1 MSNNGITDDYQAE
14 ILSFFDMTKI
24 KSIDLS
30 RNYMKKLGLAI
41 GKKMRDEINH
51 IKWIDLTMNDFD
63 KENAIVQTIIYGLR
77 KQGGFEGMQHIG
89 LTVQE
94 KMSE

>member
-1 MSNNGITDDYQAE
+1 MP
-14 ILSFFDMTKI
+14 KI

-41 GKKMRDEINH
+41 GKKLRDEVTH

-63 KENAIVQTIIYGLR
+63 QEYQIVQTIIQGLK
-77 KQGGFEGMQHIG
+77 KQGGFEGMQHVG

-94 KMSE
+94 KLSD